1 MTAEPKPRP
10 LSLVDQNPEPV
21 SQAETL
27 LRQWEPESQL
37 VGALMHLPSARV
49 APILELV
56 PDTAIW
62 RPDNRWAYEIIRH
75 LVGTGVVPD
84 PVAVLNTAR
93 HRPPADAARPSEPVS
108 AARHHQFAVHL
119 ADLYTHAVNPA
130 AVAQYAQEVL
140 EEGYRRA
147 VGLHGARMAELAESG
162 AAQGELTDCL
172 TAMRAELA
180 DLWRR
185 VQAAAS

>member
-1 MTAEPKPRP
+1 MTADPKPRP
-10 LSLVDQNPEPV
+10 LSLVEQNPEPDWR
-21 SQAETL
+21 AESVV
-27 LRQWEPESQL
+27 RQWDPEAQL
-37 VGALMHLPSARV
+37 VGALMHLPAATT

-75 LVGTGVVPD
+75 LVDTGIDPD
-84 PVAVLNTAR
+84 PVVVLHTAR
-93 HRPPADAARPSEPVS
+93 QRPSADATHLSEPVS

-130 AVAQYAQEVL
+130 AMAQYAHEVL

-162 AAQGELTDCL
+162 AAQRELTDCL

-185 VQAAAS
+185 VRAAAS